1 MLLIKKEYFS
11 SLTYTIINTLVGL
24 MIVRIIYENFSDV
37 IDQYIIMSTLRQEG
51 LFSFIGAGLINGAL
65 VYGARETIKE
75 VNYFLFSRVKII
87 VVFLIPIV
95 ILMHFTDFNY
105 IYILTIVSIPIGLI
119 RQYLRNILLTKN
131 SFLKLNL
138 ITFIFGVVYVLL
150 ISVSDSLY
158 DVSLFFL
165 VIVSLES
172 ISLAFQNGIIY
183 DIKEPSKVVQTNI
196 RQNIIQGVASSA
208 FNNVD
213 KIIFAKI
220 IPVDILLTIDFAYKI
235 RAISTKVISSITN
248 VWFSKLH
255 NYKDHL
261 AFEKTN
267 KFMGIAYIFTFSII
281 LFFIDDISE
290 FFKINNINITLFSIL
305 VLPSFF
311 LIVLYKMRIMN
322 IKTIKLNIVTNY
334 RLIEGVLKSII
345 APILVFFFGIQFG
358 FIFAFLLSL
367 ILLAAGVY
375 YSTKLFKGK
384 SDIFLIILLTTY
396 TICLF
401 FVL

>member
-1 MLLIKKEYFS
+1 
-11 SLTYTIINTLVGL
+11 
-24 MIVRIIYENFSDV
+24 
-37 IDQYIIMSTLRQEG
+37 MSTLRQEG

-75 VNYFLFSRVKII
+75 VNYFLFSRLKII

-119 RQYLRNILLTKN
+119 RQYLRNILFTKN